1 MKNSSSATLLAVR
14 KKKKSKKGEEPAGG
28 LKLLKRNCVSM
39 KRVSN
44 RTSLGRQKIVQFTSK
59 GIPYGKVAQEMQ
71 SYIGV
76 IARKKI
82 PIVRTNW
89 RTASKR
95 NTRGIAYEI
104 GAECKKMVLKS
115 ASTKWREFKSRLT
128 SLYIVPYLN
137 EPEKMK
143 YPPKDYKF
151 ISQDHWTQ
159 FVAYRSSP
167 SFLTMRKVQQ
177 MKRQRNMY
185 PHRLSRKG
193 YAGLEEELLRAENLS
208 DDEELERFF
217 LWIEARKGKDGSFK
231 DDATNNK
238 ADKIIQLKEKV
249 DRGEESVSGSLDVLE
264 KALGTKEHGGRV
276 RGVGGYI
283 TPSAYF
289 HLPRRQKST
298 MQEKNQK
305 GVEVY
310 IAQIEEKII
319 AKAKK
324 EAIEEFKA
332 QLMEDKQ
339 QPGNGGVGK
348 VQSCPG
354 LVEKHLSTVS
364 GQGSCSLNHNSP
376 AKEDLKAEAGHG
388 GMDLEDLGVQQ
399 EKVGTDEFIVDVP
412 KQVDA
417 EVGKLE
423 SKGQKGKLSD
433 EVIR

>member
-1 MKNSSSATLLAVR
+1 
-14 KKKKSKKGEEPAGG
+14 
-28 LKLLKRNCVSM
+28 
-39 KRVSN
+39 
-44 RTSLGRQKIVQFTSK
+44 
-59 GIPYGKVAQEMQ
+59 
-71 SYIGV
+71 
-76 IARKKI
+76 
-82 PIVRTNW
+82 
-89 RTASKR
+89 
-95 NTRGIAYEI
+95 
-104 GAECKKMVLKS
+104 MVLKS

-151 ISQDHWTQ
+151 INQDHWTQ

-217 LWIEARKGKDGSFK
+217 LWIEERKGKDGSFK
-231 DDATNNK
+231 DDATKNK
-238 ADKIIQLKEKV
+238 ADEIIQLKEKV
-249 DRGEESVSGSLDVLE
+249 DRGEESISGSLDVLE

-298 MQEKNQK
+298 MQEKIQK

-310 IAQIEEKII
+310 IVQIEEKII

-354 LVEKHLSTVS
+354 VVEKHLSTVS
-364 GQGSCSLNHNSP
+364 GQGSCSLNHNAP
-376 AKEDLKAEAGHG
+376 AEEDLEAVAGHG
-388 GMDLEDLGVQQ
+388 GMDLEDLRVQQ
-399 EKVGTDEFIVDVP
+399 EKVVTDEFIVDVP

-423 SKGQKGKLSD
+423 RKGQKGKLSD
-433 EVIR
+433 EVIQQCIDATDHKEVAKKKIPKTKGGEAKSRPKRKVVAEEVQAEEDVRAKEVAVEKVAVTPLRRSPRKSRKEVAQY